1 MAKDNDSVTKEK
13 FLYKDQAMRYRRT
26 DRLVLICSVAM
37 YVICMI
43 YLVLVMLWR
52 ESNYPFLVQISNWVV
67 MISIISNIVMFKKD
81 KSGKKFR
88 ITNVVSNAMIY
99 LLIVFI
105 TDASF
110 IHWALA
116 GILAMNFTYFDKK
129 YLGKMAIFYGIT
141 FLISVV
147 YRQRIGLAGGEADD
161 IGMFL
166 IIIGVMVASYS
177 SGKIGKIYV
186 DDMTGYME
194 EQQKQQKAMLND
206 VLSTSRVVKEE
217 TEVGNEHVK
226 ELYNAAITVQR
237 SMEEISSATEMSAE
251 NVQEQNVMT
260 QEIQRAI
267 EGTVKRSEDMVEV
280 AKESDE
286 SIQENMQLMEDL
298 KNQSERIA
306 ITNQQVNEAMQ
317 KLQQRTKEVEE
328 IAGMIFKISNQTNLL
343 ALNASIESARA
354 GEAGKGFAVVAEQI
368 RQLAEQTRVS
378 TENIRTIVTEL
389 DTNATEVVS
398 AVGQSMVAT
407 EQQNTKIVTAA
418 ENFEKLGK
426 NITSLIGGIKQIDTD
441 ISGIFEANNKIVESV
456 SQLSATSE
464 EITAN
469 ALQAKEVSDNNLSS
483 AGKVKEAFSII
494 QTTSEGLDK
503 YF

>member
-1 MAKDNDSVTKEK
+1 MAKYTSSEKEGK
-13 FLYKDQAMRYRRT
+13 FLYKDQVVRDRRT
-26 DRLVLICSVAM
+26 DRLVLICSVAL

-43 YLVLVMLWR
+43 YLMLGMVWR
-52 ESNYPFLVQISNWVV
+52 ESKYPFLLQISNWVV
-67 MISIISNIVMFKKD
+67 ILSIIGNIIAFKKD
-81 KSGKKFR
+81 KTGKKFR
-88 ITNVVSNAMIY
+88 IINAGCTAIIY
-99 LLIVFI
+99 LLIVFV
-105 TDASF
+105 TDATF
-110 IHWALA
+110 IQWTLA
-116 GILAMNFTYFDKK
+116 GVLAMNFTYFDKK
-129 YLGKMAIFYGIT
+129 YLGKMTLFYAT
-141 FLISVV
+141 AFFISVI
-147 YRQRIGLAGGEADD
+147 YRQRIGLAGGQADD

-166 IIIGVMVASYS
+166 IIIGVMVTSYH
-177 SGKIGKIYV
+177 SGKMGKVYV

-194 EQQKQQKAMLND
+194 EQKKQQDVMLQD

-226 ELYNAAITVQR
+226 ELYHAAITVQH

-251 NVQEQNVMT
+251 NVQDQNVMT

-267 EGTVKRSEDMVEV
+267 EGTVKRSETMVVV
-280 AKESDE
+280 AEESNE
-286 SIQENMQLMEDL
+286 SIRENMKMMEEL
-298 KNQSERIA
+298 KNQSERISV
-306 ITNQQVNEAMQ
+306 TNQKVNEAMQ

-389 DTNATEVVS
+389 DSNATEVVS
-398 AVGQSMVAT
+398 AVSQSMVAT
-407 EQQNTKIVTAA
+407 KEQNERIVTAA
-418 ENFEKLGK
+418 ENFGKLDK

-441 ISGIFEANNKIVESV
+441 ILGIFESNNKIVESV

-469 ALQAKEVSDNNLSS
+469 ALQAKELSDSNLKN
-483 AGKVKEAFSII
+483 AQQVKEAFSMI

>member
-1 MAKDNDSVTKEK
+1 MAQAFYPKLLSSGVKVYEYRKTQLHGKVAVIDDRWATVGSSNCDGLSL
-13 FLYKDQAMRYRRT
+13 FLNHEANIVVRDEEFAGELKRRIEAAIMDAEPIDARDFMNRPWYRRF
-26 DRLVLICSVAM
+26 
-37 YVICMI
+37 
-43 YLVLVMLWR
+43 W
-52 ESNYPFLVQISNWVV
+52 
-67 MISIISNIVMFKKD
+67 
-81 KSGKKFR
+81 
-88 ITNVVSNAMIY
+88 
-99 LLIVFI
+99 
-105 TDASF
+105 
-110 IHWALA
+110 
-116 GILAMNFTYFDKK
+116 
-129 YLGKMAIFYGIT
+129 YGT
-141 FLISVV
+141 AFLITVV

-166 IIIGVMVASYS
+166 IIIGVMIASYS

-194 EQQKQQKAMLND
+194 VQKKQQEAMLQD

-217 TEVGNEHVK
+217 TEVGSDYVK
-226 ELYNAAITVQR
+226 ELHQAAVTVQH

-251 NVQEQNVMT
+251 NVQEQNMMT

-267 EGTVKRSEDMVEV
+267 EGTVKRSETMVVV
-280 AKESDE
+280 AEESNT
-286 SIQENMQLMEDL
+286 SIRENMQMMEDL
-298 KNQSERIA
+298 KNQSERISA
-306 ITNQQVNEAMQ
+306 TNQKVNEAMQ

-354 GEAGKGFAVVAEQI
+354 GEAGRGFAVVAEQI

-389 DTNATEVVS
+389 NSNATEVVG
-398 AVGQSMVAT
+398 AVSQSMVAT
-407 EQQNTKIVTAA
+407 EEQNERIVTAA
-418 ENFEKLGK
+418 ENFEKLDK

-441 ISGIFEANNKIVESV
+441 ILGIFEANNKIVESV

-469 ALQAKEVSDNNLSS
+469 ALQAKELSDSNLKN
-483 AGKVKEAFSII
+483 AQQVKEAFSMI

>member
-1 MAKDNDSVTKEK
+1 MAKYTSSEKEEK
-13 FLYKDQAMRYRRT
+13 FLYKDQALRYRRT

-37 YVICMI
+37 YSICMI
-43 YLVLVMLWR
+43 YLVLGMVWK
-52 ESNYPFLVQISNWVV
+52 ESEYPFLLQISNWVV
-67 MISIISNIVMFKKD
+67 MASIISNIVIFKKD
-81 KSGKKFR
+81 KTGKKFR
-88 ITNVVSNAMIY
+88 IINAGCTAIIY

-105 TDASF
+105 TDATF
-110 IHWALA
+110 IQWTLA
-116 GILAMNFTYFDKK
+116 GVLAMNFTYFDKK
-129 YLGKMAIFYGIT
+129 YLGKMALFYGT
-141 FLISVV
+141 AFLISVV

-194 EQQKQQKAMLND
+194 QQQKQQDIMLQD
-206 VLSTSRVVKEE
+206 VLSTSRIVKEE

-226 ELYNAAITVQR
+226 ELYHAATTVQR
-237 SMEEISSATEMSAE
+237 SMEEISDATEMSAE
-251 NVQEQNVMT
+251 NVQEQNMMT

-267 EGTVKRSEDMVEV
+267 EGTVKRSETMVGV
-280 AKESDE
+280 AEESNT
-286 SIQENMQLMEDL
+286 SIRENMQMMEDL
-298 KNQSERIA
+298 KNQSERISM
-306 ITNQQVNEAMQ
+306 TNQKVNEAME

-398 AVGQSMVAT
+398 AVSQSMVAT
-407 EQQNTKIVTAA
+407 DEQNERIITAA
-418 ENFEKLGK
+418 ENFEKLDK

-441 ISGIFEANNKIVESV
+441 ILGIFEANNKIVESV
-456 SQLSATSE
+456 AQLSATSE

-469 ALQAKEVSDNNLSS
+469 ALQAKELSNSNLKN
-483 AGKVKEAFSII
+483 AQQVKEAFSMI